1 MKKFPYLLI
10 AITWLTLYGCTDSP
24 KVAPVD
30 AEKVIIDSLDTNFG
44 YYMKVEPTT
53 TADGEPPPTK
63 GVLVLLPGFGQ
74 PSESVFLD
82 SDLPA
87 IAAQNGFLTV
97 SFAGIMRFTADSVI
111 QEKLT
116 SVIAHVLATN
126 EVDSTN
132 FFVGGFS
139 SGGVI
144 ALRYVELCYQYP
156 QQFPVQPRA
165 VFMADSPVDIFHL
178 WKLKEEDL
186 RQNRSEIAVAE
197 ANWLAE
203 SFCQYYGA
211 TPSESKEV
219 FEELSPFSIDTT
231 YGTNEQYLQNVAL
244 RAYHDIDVAWRINN
258 RNQTARFGN
267 YIATSELINRLHIMG
282 NDQAEFI
289 QTYQTGYRRNGER
302 HPHSWSIIDAEECV
316 AWMESLMEEN

>member
-1 MKKFPYLLI
+1 MKNFPYLLI
-10 AITWLTLYGCTDSP
+10 AVSCLIVYGCTDSP
-24 KVAPVD
+24 KVAPVE

-44 YYMKVEPTT
+44 YYMRVEPAK
-53 TADGEPPPTK
+53 TAEGEPQPAK

-74 PSESVFLD
+74 PSESIFLD

-87 IAAQNGFLTV
+87 VAAHNGFLTV
-97 SFAGIMRFTADSVI
+97 GFAGIMRFTADSLIQQKLNAVI
-111 QEKLT
+111 T
-116 SVIAHVLATN
+116 HVLGTTDISR
-126 EVDSTN
+126 EN

-144 ALRYVELCYQYP
+144 ALRYVELCHQYP
-156 QQFPVQPRA
+156 DQFPVQPKA
-165 VFMADSPVDIFHL
+165 VFMADSPVDIFYL
-178 WKLKEEDL
+178 WELKEEEL

-197 ANWLAE
+197 ANWLGE

-231 YGTNEQYLQNVAL
+231 YGTNEQYLKDVAV

-258 RNQTARFGN
+258 RNQPARFGN

-302 HPHSWSIIDAEECV
+302 HPHSWSIIDAEVCI
-316 AWMESLMEEN
+316 AWIETLAD